1 MQKEILRC
9 CKNTSLF
16 LIEYNFGSKFYV
28 CNSCILLKH
37 WSRGIKN
44 KVLVTEIVGQGRPD
58 SISEQELVTPG

>member
-1 MQKEILRC
+1 MNDQIRGC
-9 CKNTSLF
+9 GHTPPAF
-16 LIEYNFGSKFYV
+16 LVTYFLGSIFIV
-28 CNSCILLKH
+28 CDSCILLKH